1 MGRVGTFGA
10 GGRTVLLLN
19 PLTAVAA
26 LGSAA
31 AILRLRRALFGR
43 FLLQLEAL
51 LATQVAAVLEHV
63 PGIGMK
69 RPVGALAGLVGG
81 TCHFD
86 EAIVEGQR
94 VADGVLPA
102 LLVLAVIWEQIHDP
116 LVDFVER
123 QHLAVGLL
131 DGHRDEGYV
140 GVRWLGVGQ
149 RATVRLWHLL
159 SPVERGRRRVADLGH
174 WLTHALVMR
183 EGTQGGGR
191 RAQLGQR
198 TGVQRGA
205 DRGQAHVVGAS
216 THAAQWAAVETC
228 AGIAHIHA
236 GCRTGR
242 VQIYVAVQAAH

>member
-1 MGRVGTFGA
+1 MGRVGTFRA
-10 GGRTVLLLN
+10 GGGTVLLLN
-19 PLTAVAA
+19 PLTTVAA
-26 LGSAA
+26 LGAA
-31 AILRLRRALFGR
+31 ALLRLRRALFAR
-43 FLLQLEAL
+43 FFFQLEAF
-51 LATQVAAVLEHV
+51 LATQIAAVLKHV

-69 RPVGALAGLVGG
+69 CPVGALAGLVGG

-102 LLVLAVIWEQIHDP
+102 LLVLAVVREQIHDP

-140 GVRWLGVGQ
+140 GVRWLGMGQ
-149 RATVRLWHLL
+149 RASVRLGHLL
-159 SPVERGRRRVADLGH
+159 SPVERGRRGVADLGH

-191 RAQLGQR
+191 RAQLSQR
-198 TGVQRGA
+198 TVVQRGA
-205 DRGQAHVVGAS
+205 DRGQAHVAGAS
-216 THAAQWAAVETC
+216 THATQWAAVETC

-236 GCRTGR
+236 GCGTGR
-242 VQIYVAVQAAH
+242 VQIYIAVQAAH